1 MRRFGVKVITIAP
14 GYFRTRVTSVSL
26 SASQF
31 QQVWDNAPAD
41 VRDEYGEK
49 FLHKAQKLA
58 DNLLA
63 TTPNGDHT
71 EWVVDAYYNAM
82 TAVFPRQRYLVGH
95 DAKYFYLPLCLL
107 PTYVSDFI
115 MEELF
120 EFLAK

>member
-26 SASQF
+26 SASRF
-31 QQVWDNAPAD
+31 QQVWDNAPAE
-41 VRDEYGEK
+41 VLEECGEK
-49 FLHKAQKLA
+49 FLHKGTRLIELCIAATLILAQKLA

-82 TAVFPRQRYLVGH
+82 TAVFPRQRYLVGY
-95 DAKYFYLPLCLL
+95 DAKYL
-107 PTYVSDFI
+107 
-115 MEELF
+115 
-120 EFLAK
+120 